1 MTTQKRKVS
10 AEKKKLLPICFL
22 LILLT
27 FLAGAVLITVYIT
40 LPKSSIGLPK
50 PAYEEIYTTTENL
63 HRKIR
68 DIDYAIYES
77 LYQRGIQEKD
87 IFFLN
92 VQPRNENGSFWDFT
106 ELLIKCPDANSASLL
121 ERRMSLDISALGE
134 TVSLRNEKGP
144 DGRMITHVYTEGF
157 HTHKV
162 DIVSDSHH
170 VKSDDVRPKV
180 AIIID
185 DLGYDSKIAS
195 SLIQLDFPLSFSVLP
210 CAPFTKRIAAQANRE
225 GCELMLHL
233 PMEPRNFPSVNPGPG
248 ALFVSMEED
257 EMIRILDQDLREIQG
272 VQGVNNHMGSLFTE
286 DESKM
291 LIILKALK
299 RRNLFF
305 VDSRTTSGTVGFK
318 LAKKIGLPTAG
329 RSVFLDNDL
338 SQKAIKIQIERL
350 CNMARHTG
358 FAIGI
363 GHPHKE
369 TLEVLEEYC
378 PKIKAEFCVVPVS
391 ELLS

>member
-1 MTTQKRKVS
+1 
-10 AEKKKLLPICFL
+10 
-22 LILLT
+22 
-27 FLAGAVLITVYIT
+27 
-40 LPKSSIGLPK
+40 
-50 PAYEEIYTTTENL
+50 
-63 HRKIR
+63 
-68 DIDYAIYES
+68 
-77 LYQRGIQEKD
+77 
-87 IFFLN
+87 
-92 VQPRNENGSFWDFT
+92 
-106 ELLIKCPDANSASLL
+106 
-121 ERRMSLDISALGE
+121 
-134 TVSLRNEKGP
+134 
-144 DGRMITHVYTEGF
+144 
-157 HTHKV
+157 
-162 DIVSDSHH
+162 
-170 VKSDDVRPKV
+170 
-180 AIIID
+180 
-185 DLGYDSKIAS
+185 
-195 SLIQLDFPLSFSVLP
+195 
-210 CAPFTKRIAAQANRE
+210 
-225 GCELMLHL
+225 
-233 PMEPRNFPSVNPGPG
+233 MEPRNFPSVNPGPG

-378 PKIKAEFCVVPVS
+378 SKIKAEFCVVPVS

>member
-22 LILLT
+22 LILLK
-27 FLAGAVLITVYIT
+27 FLAGAVLIIVYIY
-40 LPKSSIGLPK
+40 LPKSSIGLPR
-50 PAYEEIYTTTENL
+50 PAYEEIYTTTDNL

-77 LYQRGIQEKD
+77 LYQSGIHEKN

-92 VQPRNENGSFWDFT
+92 VLPRNEKGSFWDFT
-106 ELLIKCPDANSASLL
+106 ELLIKCPDVNSASLL
-121 ERRMSLDISALGE
+121 ERNMALDISALGE
-134 TVSLRNEKGP
+134 KVNLRNEKGP

-157 HTHKV
+157 YTHKV
-162 DIVSDSHH
+162 DIVSDSQHL
-170 VKSDDVRPKV
+170 KTDDVRPKV

-210 CAPFTKRIAAQANRE
+210 CAPFTKRIAAQANKE

-257 EMIRILDQDLREIQG
+257 EMIRILDQNLQEIQG

-318 LAKKIGLPTAG
+318 LAKEIGLPTAG

-369 TLEVLEEYC
+369 TLEVLKEYC
-378 PKIKAEFCVVPVS
+378 PRIKSEFCVVPVS

>member
-1 MTTQKRKVS
+1 MTTQKRKVG
-10 AEKKKLLPICFL
+10 AEKKKLLPICFF

-27 FLAGAVLITVYIT
+27 FLAGAVLIIVYIY
-40 LPKSSIGLPK
+40 LPKSSIGLPR
-50 PAYEEIYTTTENL
+50 PAYEEIYTTTEDL

-77 LYQRGIQEKD
+77 LYQSGIQEKD

-121 ERRMSLDISALGE
+121 EHHLSLDISALGE
-134 TVSLRNEKGP
+134 KVSLRNEKGP
-144 DGRMITHVYTEGF
+144 GGRMITHVYTEGF
-157 HTHKV
+157 YTHKV
-162 DIVSDSHH
+162 DIVSDSQH

-210 CAPFTKRIAAQANRE
+210 CAPFTKRIAAQANKE

-299 RRNLFF
+299 RRSLFF
-305 VDSRTTSGTVGFK
+305 VDSRTTSGTVGFR
-318 LAKKIGLPTAG
+318 LAKEIGLPTAG